1 MQKDKWTT
9 IRDYIVKNSKFVFP
23 VIVIVV
29 VAVTVS
35 IALNAGKAKAGEGE
49 EGREASNESSQEGDT
64 EAMALSQEGEE
75 AAPEETE
82 PPKETPLAVNEDAGI
97 QEIVTAY
104 YNAMAAGD
112 GAGMAALYDELTEN
126 ERLRCEEVAK
136 YLEYVSGI
144 EIYSKPGPVDGATLV
159 YAYYRVCFQNHAE
172 EVPGWQMFYVCD
184 NGQGGLYIKDEKNFT
199 EDEKE
204 YVRVISGQAD
214 TVEFHNRVTAE
225 YNELMEG
232 NPQLLSYLGELG
244 LQVDTALGV
253 RLAGMNAA
261 AEPPAE
267 EGNPEEGT
275 APEEG
280 VAPEEGGDSPAEDV
294 PAAPPV
300 ESGPQYATATT
311 TVNVRSSD
319 SEQADKLGKVTGGT
333 KVQVQEVR
341 VNGWTKIVYE
351 GGDGYIKS
359 EYLQME
365 ESAEGLET
373 IGTVTANTNINV
385 RSAPSE
391 QAEVLGVLP
400 GGESL
405 ELLGNENDWCKVRYN
420 GQVAYV
426 KAEFVTAS

>member
-1 MQKDKWTT
+1 MQMEEKNSGNKWTT

-23 VIVIVV
+23 VIVIIV

-35 IALNAGKAKAGEGE
+35 VALHAGRAKAGEGE
-49 EGREASNESSQEGDT
+49 GEEESSQEGVA
-64 EAMALSQEGEE
+64 EAVVLSQEGEE

-82 PPKETPLAVNEDAGI
+82 APKETPLLVNEDAGI
-97 QEIVTAY
+97 QAVVTAY
-104 YNAMAAGD
+104 YDAMVSGD
-112 GAGMAALYDELTEN
+112 GAGMEALYDELTEN

-136 YLEYVSGI
+136 YLESVSGI

-159 YAYYRVCFQNHAE
+159 YVYYRVCFQNHAE

-184 NGQGGLYIKDEKNFT
+184 DGQGGLSIKNEKNFT
-199 EDEKE
+199 EEEKE
-204 YVRVISGQAD
+204 YVKAVSKQDD
-214 TVEFHNRVTAE
+214 TVEFNNRVNAE

-253 RLAGMNAA
+253 RLAEMNAA
-261 AEPPAE
+261 TEPPAE
-267 EGNPEEGT
+267 EGSPEEG
-275 APEEG
+275 A
-280 VAPEEGGDSPAEDV
+280 APEEGGESPAGDV
-294 PAAPPV
+294 PATPPAD
-300 ESGPQYATATT
+300 SGPQYATATT

-319 SEQADKLGKVTGGT
+319 SEQADKMGKVMSGT

-365 ESAEGLET
+365 ESADGLET

-385 RSAPSE
+385 RSAPSQE
-391 QAEVLGVLP
+391 AEVMGVLP

-405 ELLGNENDWCKVRYN
+405 ELLGNEGDWCKVKYN
-420 GQVAYV
+420 GKVAYV

>member
-1 MQKDKWTT
+1 MRKDKWTT

-23 VIVIVV
+23 VIVIAV

-35 IALNAGKAKAGEGE
+35 IALHAGKAKAGEG
-49 EGREASNESSQEGDT
+49 ASQEESTQEGSA

-82 PPKETPLAVNEDAGI
+82 PPKETPLTVNEDPGI
-97 QEIVTAY
+97 QAIVTAY

-126 ERLRCEEVAK
+126 EQLRCEEVAK
-136 YLEYVSGI
+136 YLDSVSGI

-159 YAYYRVCFQNHAE
+159 YVYYRVCFQNHAE
-172 EVPGWQMFYVCD
+172 EVPGWQMFYVFD
-184 NGQGGLYIKDEKNFT
+184 NGQGGLSIKNEMNFT
-199 EDEKE
+199 EEEKD
-204 YVRVISGQAD
+204 YVKVVSKQDD
-214 TVEFHNRVTAE
+214 TIEFNNRVNAE

-253 RLAGMNAA
+253 RLAEMNAA
-261 AEPPAE
+261 TEPPAE
-267 EGNPEEGT
+267 GDGPEEG
-275 APEEG
+275 A
-280 VAPEEGGDSPAEDV
+280 APEEGGGSPAEDV

-359 EYLQME
+359 DYLQME
-365 ESAEGLET
+365 ESAEGLEV

-405 ELLGNENDWCKVRYN
+405 ELLGNEGDWCKVKYSGR
-420 GQVAYV
+420 VAYV

>member
-23 VIVIVV
+23 VVVIIV

-35 IALNAGKAKAGEGE
+35 VALHAGKAKAGEGE
-49 EGREASNESSQEGDT
+49 EESSQEGVA
-64 EAMALSQEGEE
+64 EAVVLSQEEEE

-82 PPKETPLAVNEDAGI
+82 APQETPLTVNEDAGI
-97 QEIVTAY
+97 QALVTAY
-104 YNAMAAGD
+104 YDAMAAGD

-136 YLEYVSGI
+136 YLETVSGI
-144 EIYSKPGPVDGATLV
+144 EIYSKPGPVDGTTLV
-159 YAYYRVCFQNHAE
+159 YVYYRVCFQNHAE
-172 EVPGWQMFYVCD
+172 EVPGWQMFYVFD
-184 NGQGGLYIKDEKNFT
+184 NGQGGLSIKNEKNFT
-199 EDEKE
+199 EEEKE
-204 YVRVISGQAD
+204 YVKAVSKQDD
-214 TVEFHNRVTAE
+214 TVEFNNRVNAE

-253 RLAGMNAA
+253 RLAEMNAA
-261 AEPPAE
+261 TEPPAE
-267 EGNPEEGT
+267 EGSPGEGA
-275 APEEG
+275 APEESG
-280 VAPEEGGDSPAEDV
+280 ESPAADV
-294 PAAPPV
+294 PAAPPADN
-300 ESGPQYATATT
+300 GPQYATATT

-365 ESAEGLET
+365 ESAEGLEV

-391 QAEVLGVLP
+391 QGEVLGVLP

-405 ELLGNENDWCKVRYN
+405 EFLGNEGDWCKVKFS
-420 GQVAYV
+420 GKVAYV
-426 KAEFVTAS
+426 KAEFVTVS